1 MIPTLKIFLGGS
13 ELAAGVCVAM
23 LRLSFEAKFVSL
35 KYLLSFV
42 VAEFS

>member
-1 MIPTLKIFLGGS
+1 MIPTLKISLGGS
-13 ELAAGVCVAM
+13 ELVAGVCVAM
-23 LRLSFEAKFVSL
+23 LRSSFEGKFVAL